1 MRLFVAIELGPRA
14 RAAMT
19 RCQQRL
25 ARSDACRAVRW
36 THEDRLH
43 LTVRFLGEVP
53 DADVANV
60 STAVTKGLADV
71 RPFAMHVVSVGCF
84 PPDGRVR
91 IVWVGLRED
100 SGELVKLAKSLDGE
114 FAALGF
120 PSESRPFHPHVTI
133 GRVKEDRSGGDLR
146 GAIEARA
153 IDEVVQPVDRV
164 VLMSSVLARGGP
176 TYSVVSAHPID
187 PSKRDWIEPP
197 YGFRRITSIIR
208 RSEPFIVPRH
218 AHTQDTAR

>member
-1 MRLFVAIELGPRA
+1 MFVAIELGPKA

-19 RCQQRL
+19 RCQERL
-25 ARSDACRAVRW
+25 ARRDRQRAVRW
-36 THEDRLH
+36 TREDHLH

-53 DADVANV
+53 DADVVNV
-60 STAVTKGLADV
+60 STAVSEGLAGV
-71 RPFAMHVVSVGCF
+71 SPFAMRVISVGCF

-100 SGELVKLAKSLDGE
+100 SGELVKLAKSLDVE

-146 GAIEARA
+146 GAIEART

-164 VLMSSVLARGGP
+164 VILSSVLERGGP
-176 TYSVVSAHPID
+176 TYSVVSAHPIGL
-187 PSKRDWIEPP
+187 SKRD
-197 YGFRRITSIIR
+197 
-208 RSEPFIVPRH
+208 
-218 AHTQDTAR
+218 